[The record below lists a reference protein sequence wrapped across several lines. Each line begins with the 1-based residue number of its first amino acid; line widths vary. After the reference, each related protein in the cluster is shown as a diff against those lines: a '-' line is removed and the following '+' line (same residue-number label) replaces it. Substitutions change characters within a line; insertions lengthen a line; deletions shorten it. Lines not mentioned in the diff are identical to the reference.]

1 MMIPMPFTVFLA
13 LLMSCIVIAL
23 TPGAGAV
30 NSMATSLRSGWA
42 RTGWTVLGQELALG
56 VQLLITALGVGFL
69 IAQHPDILLAIKI
82 IGALYLAYLGLRL
95 LLEKPQAASSH
106 MAALPAQSNWELI
119 RRGFIV
125 NITNPKAILFFLAFI
140 PQFVNPSGNLLL
152 QYAIIMATLVV
163 VDIAVMWGFFA
174 LAAKAMTRFTRSPEG
189 QLTLNRIFGVLFLVI
204 AALVAF
210 MPLSH

>member
-125 NITNPKAILFFLAFI
+125 NITNPKAILFFGAIFA
-140 PQFVNPSGNLLL
+140 QFAHLGWVAAP
-152 QYAIIMATLVV
+152 
-163 VDIAVMWGFFA
+163 VMVLTGTIWFVGFA
-174 LAAKAMTRFTRSPEG
+174 LAVQTMSKLITKYSKLIDVITGSIFIALAVWMLWEG
-189 QLTLNRIFGVLFLVI
+189 LHFG
-204 AALVAF
+204 
-210 MPLSH
+210 S